1 MAIVYTFEEI
11 YEQLYPLI
19 YRFVIVRVPTHEV
32 EDLTAEI
39 MVKVWTALAGFKEKC
54 SIRTWA
60 LRIAYHQI
68 ADYYRSERH
77 IPILSFNEQLDMAQ
91 LKADHVEQ
99 LTTLSCIKEALAKLP
114 APQVVVIQLRLVEG
128 FSASEVA
135 NILGT
140 SQQAVDS
147 LLYRAKK
154 RFRKFYKVEN
164 KGGSNDERKR
174 L

>member
-1 MAIVYTFEEI
+1 MAINHSFEEI
-11 YEQLYPLI
+11 YEQLFPLI
-19 YRFVIVRVPTHEV
+19 YRFVIVRIPAQEV
-32 EDLTAEI
+32 EDITAEI
-39 MVKVWTALAGFKEKC
+39 MVKVWRALSGFKGKC
-54 SIRTWA
+54 LLRTWA

-68 ADYYRSERH
+68 VDYYRSERH
-77 IPILSFNEQLDMAQ
+77 IPVLSYNDQLDIIQ
-91 LKADHVEQ
+91 LKPDHVEQ
-99 LTTLSCIKEALAKLP
+99 LAMISCIKEALAKLP

-128 FSASEVA
+128 FSAEEVA

-154 RFRKFYKVEN
+154 GFRRFYKAEN
-164 KGGSNDERKR
+164 TGGDR

>member
-1 MAIVYTFEEI
+1 MALGFTFEEI
-11 YEQLYPLI
+11 YDQLFPSI
-19 YRFVIVRVPTHEV
+19 YRFVIVRVPNHEV

-39 MVKVWTALAGFKEKC
+39 MVKIWRSLSGFKEKC
-54 SIRTWA
+54 SIQTWA
-60 LRIAYHQI
+60 MKIAYHQI
-68 ADYYRSERH
+68 ADYYRSEKH
-77 IPILSFNEQLDMAQ
+77 IPILSFNEQLDIAQ
-91 LKADHVEQ
+91 VKPDHVEQ

-154 RFRKFYKVEN
+154 GFRRFYKVEN
-164 KGGSNDERKR
+164 TGGNRR
-174 L
+174 